1 MSHNGYISQE
11 NKPPPNQRNQIMN
24 VALYTTVEA
33 LAFQKKVTLSPLEFA
48 SWALH
53 SMREC
58 EAVGNELAAA
68 MMRGYW
74 LGAMKGNLITG

>member
-1 MSHNGYISQE
+1 
-11 NKPPPNQRNQIMN
+11 MN
-24 VALYTTVEA
+24 TALYTTVEA
-33 LAFQKKVTLSPLEFA
+33 LAFHKKLTLSPLEFA

-58 EAVGNELAAA
+58 ESVGNELAAA

>member
-1 MSHNGYISQE
+1 MSHTINIERE
-11 NKPPPNQRNQIMN
+11 NHRQNKGTKSMN
-24 VALYTTVEA
+24 TALYTTVEA

-58 EAVGNELAAA
+58 EAMGNELAAA